1 MSALFFGCLCG
12 RECALLLLLLLL
24 QVVAK
29 DGQLVDLAGS
39 PLAGNVRIFTDY
51 DPEWEVDPSSLNMLE
66 KIGGLRVR
74 GRQAMHASS
83 RTAEVGP

>member
-12 RECALLLLLLLL
+12 RECALLLLLLLLL

-39 PLAGNVRIFTDY
+39 PLAGNVRIFTDL
-51 DPEWEVDPSSLNMLE
+51 V
-66 KIGGLRVR
+66 
-74 GRQAMHASS
+74 QA
-83 RTAEVGP
+83 